1 MAGIKIKID
10 RTDLAAVETAMSG
23 IKNGYKKILVRSLNK
38 TITGVRT
45 DAVSEIRKE
54 ITPKAKIIRDTFKLQ
69 KANYVKLSA
78 SVKSTGWP
86 IPLIDYK
93 ARPVKRGVTFQV
105 RQSASRSLLP
115 GAFIATMNSGH
126 KGVFWREYRDSHHAG
141 VIKKKVRYGAL
152 PVRYRLPIRQRYGP
166 AVPSVM
172 ESDKVMKPILE
183 KAGNRL
189 SKEIDH
195 QLEFEM
201 SKL

>member
-10 RTDLAAVETAMSG
+10 KEQLVEVEAAMTG

-54 ITPKAKIIRDTFKLQ
+54 ITPKAKIVRDTFKLQ
-69 KANYVKLSA
+69 KANYVNLSA

-86 IPLIDYK
+86 LPLINYL

-105 RQSASRSLLP
+105 RQAASRSLLP

-126 KGVFWREYRDSHHAG
+126 KGVFWRKHRDTHHAG
-141 VIKKKVRYGAL
+141 IVKRKVRYGSL

-172 ESDKVMKPILE
+172 ESEQVMEPILR
-183 KAGNRL
+183 KAGDRL
-189 SKEIDH
+189 SGEIEH
-195 QLEFEM
+195 QLDFEM
-201 SKL
+201 SRL

>member
-1 MAGIKIKID
+1 MARIKVKID
-10 RTDLAAVETAMSG
+10 RSDLAAVDAAMSG

-45 DAVSEIRKE
+45 DAVSKIRKE
-54 ITPKAKIIRDTFKLQ
+54 ITPKAKIIRDTFKLD
-69 KANYVKLSA
+69 KANYTKMTA

-93 ARPVKRGVTFQV
+93 ARAVKRGVTFQV
-105 RQSASRSLLP
+105 RQAASRSLLP
-115 GAFIATMNSGH
+115 GAFIAIMTSGH
-126 KGVFWREYRDSHHAG
+126 KGVFWREYRDTHHAG
-141 VIKKKVRYGAL
+141 IIKKKVRYGAL
-152 PVRYRLPIRQRYGP
+152 PVQYRLPIRQRYGP
-166 AVPSVM
+166 AVPTIM
-172 ESDKVMKPILE
+172 ESEKVMKPILK
-183 KAGNRL
+183 KAGDRL

>member
-1 MAGIKIKID
+1 MD
-10 RTDLAAVETAMSG
+10 RSDLAAVDAAMSG
-23 IKNGYKKILVRSLNK
+23 IKNGYKKVLVRSLNK

-45 DAVSEIRKE
+45 DAVTEIRKE

-69 KANYVKLSA
+69 RANYATMAA

-93 ARPVKRGVTFQV
+93 ARAVKRGVTFQV
-105 RQSASRSLLP
+105 RQSAGRSLLP
-115 GAFIATMNSGH
+115 GGFIAVMTSGH
-126 KGVFWREYRDSHHAG
+126 KGVFWREYRDTHHAG
-141 VIKKKVRYGAL
+141 IVKKKVRYGAL

-172 ESDKVMKPILE
+172 ESDKVMKPILK

-195 QLEFEM
+195 QLEFEI